1 MIPVGVLNSLNS
13 CSTGAAGCGVLP
25 PVHRLFVD
33 QKWVTF
39 ALDLNRGIDSNL
51 EQTTGCLRQK
61 TITSIVG
68 EFVWNKV
75 ASPQLYALTWNGLI
89 EMKLNSDNNCPST
102 STGPCL
108 EDFFGK
114 ASIQYIFIL
123 LISVAM
129 VELISNNSR

>member
-1 MIPVGVLNSLNS
+1 M
-13 CSTGAAGCGVLP
+13 
-25 PVHRLFVD
+25 HRLFVD

-108 EDFFGK
+108 EAISLFTMADKVLVFATPNGK
-114 ASIQYIFIL
+114 NEVLPWSSSSQTTAD
-123 LISVAM
+123 
-129 VELISNNSR
+129 R